1 VPQRTVL
8 IDRRTGTTTPD
19 LWPGRRGRCL

>member
-19 LWPGRRGRCL
+19 LWLGRRRRCL